1 MSGLNNNIV
10 WLALAAAVAGAQ
22 AEEPKVAPLGNNQV
36 AATTQAATQRLMV
49 SVDTTLV
56 AQAAPPESDGKPPK
70 TVMVKQVDGS
80 MKPVSYFRDKQWA
93 IIPPPVADGKLVDGS
108 LAPSHPI
115 RALNAQVKILVPYDK
130 NVQIARAVLWDKDII
145 WEAVKYSQQF
155 KDKVEKWWLVTKN
168 DIELLL
174 FHWYI
179 MRETWW
185 KYESVISVAQT
196 ISMWSLKMT
205 STQFEEM
212 RSNAEQKAKRI
223 WKATTGA
230 VA

>member
-1 MSGLNNNIV
+1 MSWLRWGV
-10 WLALAAAVAGAQ
+10 ASLALAAAVAGAQ
-22 AEEPKVAPLGNNQV
+22 AEEPKVTPLGNDQV

-49 SVDTTLV
+49 SVDTV
-56 AQAAPPESDGKPPK
+56 IAQAAPPESDGKEYFANVVQIDRK
-70 TVMVKQVDGS
+70 TTVRIT
-80 MKPVSYFRDKQWA
+80 YFRNKRWA
-93 IIPPPVADGKLVDGS
+93 IIPPPITNGKLVDGS
-108 LAPSHPI
+108 PAPADPI
-115 RALNAQVKILVPYDK
+115 DAKIAQRQILLPYDK

-179 MRETWW
+179 MQESWW
-185 KYESVISVAQT
+185 KYESVIKVAQT

-212 RSNAEQKAKRI
+212 RSNAEQKAKKV
-223 WKATTGA
+223 WKDTTGA
-230 VA
+230 MA